1 MGISSD
7 KLKCR
12 EDSIINDAEICK
24 LFIENIMECLWLF
37 DLKNMCF
44 KYISPSIINLRG
56 LTVEESLKEK
66 IEDSFTMESLE
77 KMSAIMS
84 KENIS
89 SFLNESRDIS
99 GIYHIDEFQQYCKD
113 GTIKN
118 IEITIR
124 FMFNKETKYVDIL
137 GISRDVDPRKICY
150 SDFKKEIN
158 EKNKII
164 KELTES
170 KKRFSRLTDKLLK
183 KNEIL
188 KKIAI
193 TDELTGA
200 HNRYYFNKKLKKII
214 DCETNEFLTL
224 IIFDLDNFKQVNDSL
239 GHDIGDKVLRET
251 AHKSIEII
259 EKEDIFVRWGGD
271 EFIILTFQR
280 DLNSAKMLAQE
291 LSSAIKDIVYPKV
304 GEITASFGLAEKQK
318 SESFECW
325 FKRADIALYKAKNK
339 GRNCVEVN

>member
-1 MGISSD
+1 MKILSD
-7 KLKCR
+7 NLKFI
-12 EDSIINDAEICK
+12 EKSIINDSEICK
-24 LFIENIMECLWLF
+24 LFIENIVECIWLF

-44 KYISPSIINLRG
+44 KYISPSIIKLRG
-56 LTVEESLKEK
+56 LTVEEGLKEK
-66 IEDSFTMESLE
+66 IEDSFTKESLE
-77 KMSAIMS
+77 KMSVIMS
-84 KENIS
+84 KENIY

-99 GIYHIDEFQQYCKD
+99 EIYHIDEFQQYCKD

-118 IEITIR
+118 IEIKITL
-124 FMFNKETKYVDIL
+124 MHNKETKYVDIL
-137 GISRDVDPRKICY
+137 GISRDIDPRKRCY
-150 SDFKKEIN
+150 SDLKKEIN
-158 EKNKII
+158 KKNKII

-170 KKRFSRLTDKLLK
+170 EKRFSRVTDKLLK
-183 KNEIL
+183 KNKIL

-214 DCETNEFLTL
+214 DCKTNEFLTL
-224 IIFDLDNFKQVNDSL
+224 IIFDLDNFKQVNDIL

-280 DLNSAKMLAQE
+280 DLNSAKLLAQE
-291 LSSAIKDIVYPKV
+291 LSSAIKDTVYPKV
-304 GEITASFGLAEKQK
+304 GEITASFGVAEKQK
-318 SESFECW
+318 SESFKCW
-325 FKRADIALYKAKNK
+325 FKRADIALYKAKSK
-339 GRNCVEVN
+339 GRNCIEAN